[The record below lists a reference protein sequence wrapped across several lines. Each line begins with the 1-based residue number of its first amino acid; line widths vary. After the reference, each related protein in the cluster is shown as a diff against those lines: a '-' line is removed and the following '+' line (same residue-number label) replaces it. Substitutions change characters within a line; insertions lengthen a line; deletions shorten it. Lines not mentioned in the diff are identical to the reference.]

1 MIKKLKSTTII
12 LFLIFS
18 LSFYGQNDTI
28 SVIKHTDKAIIIN
41 KASKV
46 VYRGISNS
54 LSIEVP
60 NCKSFIASA
69 DGLKKISKNLYN
81 LEPNSGS
88 EVVII
93 INIVLK
99 NNKKKTEKHL
109 FKIRN
114 FPNIIATFN
123 NSNQNFIK
131 ISKSKIKGAILN
143 LKFDDD
149 NLKLNRDIIYITN
162 FYVKIPERKE
172 IEVYGN
178 YIDDKTFEF
187 IDKFTTKYNKIII
200 SKIGIGIKCGYSKKY
215 SNQIILQI
223 I

>member
-1 MIKKLKSTTII
+1 M
-12 LFLIFS
+12 
-18 LSFYGQNDTI
+18 
-28 SVIKHTDKAIIIN
+28 
-41 KASKV
+41 
-46 VYRGISNS
+46 
-54 LSIEVP
+54 
-60 NCKSFIASA
+60 
-69 DGLKKISKNLYN
+69 KKISKNIYN

-88 EVVII
+88 EVVIT

-114 FPNIIATFN
+114 FLNIIATFN

-162 FYVKIPERKE
+162 FYVK
-172 IEVYGN
+172 
-178 YIDDKTFEF
+178 
-187 IDKFTTKYNKIII
+187 
-200 SKIGIGIKCGYSKKY
+200 
-215 SNQIILQI
+215 
-223 I
+223 

>member
-1 MIKKLKSTTII
+1 M
-12 LFLIFS
+12 
-18 LSFYGQNDTI
+18 
-28 SVIKHTDKAIIIN
+28 
-41 KASKV
+41 
-46 VYRGISNS
+46 
-54 LSIEVP
+54 P
-60 NCKSFIASA
+60 NCKSFKASGN
-69 DGLKKISKNLYN
+69 GLTLVDKNLYTFDP
-81 LEPNSGS
+81 ESGN
-88 EVVII
+88 ETTITI
-93 INIVLK
+93 DIVLK
-99 NNKKKTEKHL
+99 NNKKKTEKHI
-109 FKIRN
+109 FKVRN

-162 FYVKIPERKE
+162 FYIKIPERKE
-172 IEVYGN
+172 IEVFGN

-187 IDKFTTKYNKIII
+187 IDKFTTKYDKIII
-200 SKIGIGIKCGYSKKY
+200 SKIGIGIRCGYSKKY